1 MYEMNVILVL
11 EALLINAAILGFA
24 IGFTLFGLRGG
35 FEKLFKKKKKWIMP
49 SISEILYMKMDNGEY
64 IYGTNLD
71 IGKYSVKYDC
81 DCEHEYE

>member
-1 MYEMNVILVL
+1 
-11 EALLINAAILGFA
+11 
-24 IGFTLFGLRGG
+24 
-35 FEKLFKKKKKWIMP
+35 MP

-81 DCEHEYE
+81 DCEHEFEHVNPSTLYKQFTYVGTDHNPTSFETQSKYMDYEKGKLITVDRF